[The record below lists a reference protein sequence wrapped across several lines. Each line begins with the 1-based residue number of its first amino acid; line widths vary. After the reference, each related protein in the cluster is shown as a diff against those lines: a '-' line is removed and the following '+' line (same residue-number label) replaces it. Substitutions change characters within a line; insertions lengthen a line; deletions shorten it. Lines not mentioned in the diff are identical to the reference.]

1 MFDDISVH
9 AAVSIRRMYVM
20 KTLIASTN
28 SLQGPENT
36 EQTARKFSGVNVPL
50 QRTLGTLGVRPLPTP
65 HSLDVPFT

>member
-1 MFDDISVH
+1 MIYRVH

-28 SLQGPENT
+28 SLHGPKNT
-36 EQTARKFSGVNVPL
+36 EQTARKFAGVNVPL